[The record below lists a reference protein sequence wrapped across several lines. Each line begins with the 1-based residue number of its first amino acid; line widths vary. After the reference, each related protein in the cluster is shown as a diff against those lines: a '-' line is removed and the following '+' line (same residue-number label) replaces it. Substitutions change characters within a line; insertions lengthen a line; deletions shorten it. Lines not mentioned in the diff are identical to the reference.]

1 MTVKFSMTQESY
13 DSFWPKEDQKFF
25 KNSHY
30 MATAM
35 LFIPALDLFVR
46 LFADY
51 YSGEEWTYEKKQK
64 RIKGFAFAFI
74 SIMVCY
80 QIWN

>member
-1 MTVKFSMTQESY
+1 MTQESY
-13 DSFWPKEDQKFF
+13 DSFWPKEDQEFF

-35 LFIPALDLFVR
+35 LFIPVVDLLVR

-51 YSGEEWTYEKKQK
+51 YSGEEYTSEKKQH
-64 RIKGFAFAFI
+64 RIKGFVVAVI
-74 SIMVCY
+74 
-80 QIWN
+80 